1 MPVSRVTANSI
12 ADGTVVESE
21 ISDNAITSA
30 KVSGLVNFDKVVSQA
45 IVEKLRE
52 NVTVTAS
59 AVGANLNFD
68 IKTDSFKLFTGTQDA
83 NFCVNVRGDGS
94 TTLNNSMADGESIT
108 ISVAITNGST
118 AYFLS
123 NTQIDGSLFVPKV
136 QGGSQLSQGNANSTD
151 VYLLT
156 IIKTGSGT
164 FTTLLSQTQFA

>member
-1 MPVSRVTANSI
+1 MPVSRVSQDLI
-12 ADGTVVESE
+12 AD
-21 ISDNAITSA
+21 NAVTSA
-30 KVSGLVNFDKVVSQA
+30 AVAGLVNFDKVVSQA
-45 IVEKLRE
+45 VVEKLRE

-108 ISVAITNGST
+108 ISVAITNGAT

-136 QGGSQLSQGNANSTD
+136 QGGSQLTGGNANSTD